1 MDAPETAWENQTA
14 EHSEHPAAL
23 PVAEKTPVEWLR
35 ENLRDALSLPPDA
48 TDWLIM
54 LYEATQTFDDYA
66 DGDEVPR
73 RHFDA
78 LLWNTLVAIPQNSF
92 FRAHCATLS
101 PLVAASILKWQ
112 AADSIER
119 GKGTPDARSFVWR
132 AGFYDLVLMCVQLV
146 HGPQVAIEN
155 AHHVLNLY
163 GESFN
168 DYLGEF

>member
-101 PLVAASILKWQ
+101 PLVAASTW
-112 AADSIER
+112 AW
-119 GKGTPDARSFVWR
+119 GR
-132 AGFYDLVLMCVQLV
+132 ASSSSLMKQPSV
-146 HGPQVAIEN
+146 
-155 AHHVLNLY
+155 
-163 GESFN
+163 
-168 DYLGEF
+168 